1 MSQQMRNSLCS
12 RAWQVW
18 FLLYCPET
26 NPNGLLMWF
35 CRGTWTQLASQSFQ
49 ERKLTEAKKTARQHI
64 LMFVKWWKKH
74 FCLTKK
80 IPSPLTPL
88 FSMGILLSFR
98 ELISMPWYVCHPWS
112 LWWQPIHDC
121 WLHHADHPLL
131 LQKGKQF
138 QLDVNKSDSTVAV
151 LKIRALIVT
160 TVSSYQSKL
169 LRNIAAIPKIAFR
182 NKIHN
187 YHGMRAFPAL
197 HCPSLREKRGKM
209 AQL

>member
-1 MSQQMRNSLCS
+1 MAGVIPPLLPRNKSKQTADVILPRNLDPAGFPVFS
-12 RAWQVW
+12 GK
-18 FLLYCPET
+18 EI
-26 NPNGLLMWF
+26 N
-35 CRGTWTQLASQSFQ
+35 RGQ
-49 ERKLTEAKKTARQHI
+49 KDCKTTSI
-64 LMFVKWWKKH
+64 NVCEMWKKH

-131 LQKGKQF
+131 LQKEKQF
-138 QLDVNKSDSTVAV
+138 QLDVNKSDSRVAV

-160 TVSSYQSKL
+160 IVSSYQSKL

-197 HCPSLREKRGKM
+197 HCPSLRDKRGKM